1 MTAYDELI
9 DSVDLGEPDAAEALD
24 ESAEAEEQPEGEAVE
39 TTPEE
44 PTEQAK
50 PPAGEP
56 EVAAT
61 PVTAKKTED
70 TVPLAVHMD
79 LKHRLRDAAQRLAAL
94 EADRMM
100 PAAQAPAGEP
110 QKSPLEKFAEDEG
123 EDAVPTTQV
132 LMAQRKWDQ
141 AQTQTQAAGAAQA
154 TANRSVQIAVRSMTD
169 ETMGD
174 GLGFDTVLQMGHA
187 FLTEGDVVDV
197 RGAGGKAGQVLY
209 QRCLERAVR
218 SGTPEGKLLAQAV
231 KAARTGRTVTTPP
244 KKAGA
249 KKAEAPT
256 REQVL
261 SPTTAPAMGADGEL
275 GEFFL
280 GD

>member
-1 MTAYDELI
+1 MSALDELI
-9 DSVDLGEPDAAEALD
+9 DSVDLGEPDAAEALN

-56 EVAAT
+56 EA
-61 PVTAKKTED
+61 PKKTDD

-110 QKSPLEKFAEDEG
+110 QKSPLDKFAEDEG

-132 LMAQRKWDQ
+132 LIEQRKWDQ

-154 TANRSVQIAVRSMTD
+154 TAKRSVQIAVRSMTD

-261 SPTTAPAMGADGEL
+261 TATTAPAMGADGQL
-275 GEFFL
+275 ADFFL
-280 GD
+280 GE

>member
-1 MTAYDELI
+1 MDMNEI
-9 DSVDLGEPDAAEALD
+9 FDSVDLGEPDAAEALD

-61 PVTAKKTED
+61 QAAAKKTDD

-100 PAAQAPAGEP
+100 PAAQAPAAQPE
-110 QKSPLEKFAEDEG
+110 KSPLEKFAEDEG

-132 LMAQRKWDQ
+132 LMAQGRWERAQNQ
-141 AQTQTQAAGAAQA
+141 AQAATAAQT
-154 TANRSVQIAVRSMTD
+154 TAKRSVQIAVRSMTD
-169 ETMGD
+169 ETMGN
-174 GLGFDTVLQMGHA
+174 GLGFETVLQLGHSY
-187 FLTEGDVVDV
+187 LTEGDVVDV
-197 RGAGGKAGQVLY
+197 RAAGDKAGQVLY
-209 QRCLERAVR
+209 QRCLQRAVQ

-244 KKAGA
+244 AKKTAG

-256 REQVL
+256 REQIL
-261 SPTTAPAMGADGEL
+261 TPTEPLDGASGDMTD
-275 GEFFL
+275 FFL
-280 GD
+280 GT